1 MESKQLRVTHRNKD
15 KKAAKMRRQINMAQ
29 MKEENKNPEKG
40 LNKMEVSN
48 LSNAELKTL
57 VLRMLGELSNS
68 TA

>member
-1 MESKQLRVTHRNKD
+1 
-15 KKAAKMRRQINMAQ
+15 MAQ

-57 VLRMLGELSNS
+57 VLRMLRELGNS